1 MDAGRPRRAGQGG
14 RVTTAEA
21 VVLDAHGRTSREV
34 NAAIRAAIAEG
45 AGEIEVL
52 HPGSRHNL
60 AAGILEPARITFRGD
75 VGYFC
80 GGLSDGLTLHITG
93 NAGWSLGADMMS
105 GSITVDGRS
114 GSSTGASMRGG
125 TVVVC
130 GDAGARSA
138 IAGKGGTVVIGG
150 STGGMSGFMDQ
161 RTTLVVC
168 GDAGEAFGDSMY
180 EGVLYCGGRIADL
193 GSDTLVEEPGADE
206 LAMLAALCEPYG
218 LGPARAWTK
227 VRSAG
232 KLWRYDKKEFAI
244 WKEAL

>member
-1 MDAGRPRRAGQGG
+1 MSSVEVATVDARGRDTRAINQ
-14 RVTTAEA
+14 
-21 VVLDAHGRTSREV
+21 D
-34 NAAIRAAIAEG
+34 IRKAIADG
-45 AGEIEVL
+45 APAIEVL

-60 AAGILEPARITFRGD
+60 AVGILEPARITFRGD

-80 GGLSDGLTLHITG
+80 GGLSDGLDIHVTG
-93 NAGWSLGADMMS
+93 DAGWSLGADMMS
-105 GSITVDGRS
+105 GSIVVDGRS

-125 TVVVC
+125 TVVVK

-150 STGGMSGFMDQ
+150 STGAMSGFMDQ

-180 EGVLYCGGRIADL
+180 EGVLYCGGAIADV
-193 GSDTLVEEPGADE
+193 GSDTLVEPH
-206 LAMLAALCEPYG
+206 G
-218 LGPARAWTK
+218 LGPATDWTK

-232 KLWRYDKKEFAI
+232 RLWHYDKREFSV